1 VRRAHTK
8 EVMVEKPAV
17 EHKFE
22 NFVEAISNGLNAAGV
37 QKKLSDLEARRDE
50 LAAMLSTAPAS
61 HRN

>member
-1 VRRAHTK
+1 
-8 EVMVEKPAV
+8 MVEKPAV